1 MGKVKTII
9 LWALQILFALFY
21 TTQGII
27 KFNSSSLIERFR
39 SYGYPD
45 HFYLVI
51 GVLEVLGGV
60 SLLIPKMTGYGAA
73 LLAVIMGGA
82 CLTHL
87 IHHETPNAIVNAVF
101 MIILGLLAYGRRPEW
116 TRPRQEL
123 KDL

>member
-1 MGKVKTII
+1 MGKVKTFI
-9 LWALQILFALFY
+9 LWVLQVLFALFY
-21 TTQGII
+21 TIQGIA
-27 KFNSSSLIERFR
+27 KFNSSSWIDRFR

-87 IHHETPNAIVNAVF
+87 AHHETPNAIATAVF
-101 MIILGLLAYGRRPEW
+101 MILLGLLAYGRRRVW
-116 TRPRQEL
+116 IRSRQEPQNL
-123 KDL
+123 

>member
-1 MGKVKTII
+1 MDKIKTVI

-21 TTQGII
+21 TIQGII
-27 KFNSSSLIERFR
+27 KFNSPSWIERFR
-39 SYGYPD
+39 AYGYPD

-73 LLAVIMGGA
+73 LLAIIMGGA

-87 IHHETPNAIVNAVF
+87 LHHETPNAIVTAVF
-101 MIILGLLAYGRRPEW
+101 MILLGVLAYARRPA
-116 TRPRQEL
+116 RIRSRQEPQ
-123 KDL
+123 KP

>member
-1 MGKVKTII
+1 LAKDR
-9 LWALQILFALFY
+9 
-21 TTQGII
+21 
-27 KFNSSSLIERFR
+27 IERFR

-82 CLTHL
+82 YLTHL
-87 IHHETPNAIVNAVF
+87 THHETPNAIATAVF

-116 TRPRQEL
+116 IRPKQEL
-123 KDL
+123 QNL